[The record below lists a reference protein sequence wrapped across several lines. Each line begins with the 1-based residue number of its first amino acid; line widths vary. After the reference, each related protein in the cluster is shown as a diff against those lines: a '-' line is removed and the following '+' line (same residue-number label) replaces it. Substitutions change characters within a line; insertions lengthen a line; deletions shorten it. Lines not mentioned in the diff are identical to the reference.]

1 MNTDDPDVVL
11 GVLSGQVEI
20 AFYWLDWYR
29 DKVQAG
35 EELNDSHKVGYEYF
49 VKFVKAYIVV
59 CDWYD
64 VVCDWYDDG
73 AFVAKERIKVHE
85 SFLKSAIYSEYG
97 GFDYA

>member
-11 GVLSGQVEI
+11 GALSGQVET
-20 AFYWLDWYR
+20 AFFWLDYLR
-29 DKVQAG
+29 DKVQSG
-35 EELNDSHKVGYEYF
+35 EELNDSHKVSYEYF
-49 VKFVKAYIVV
+49 VKFVKAYI
-59 CDWYD
+59 